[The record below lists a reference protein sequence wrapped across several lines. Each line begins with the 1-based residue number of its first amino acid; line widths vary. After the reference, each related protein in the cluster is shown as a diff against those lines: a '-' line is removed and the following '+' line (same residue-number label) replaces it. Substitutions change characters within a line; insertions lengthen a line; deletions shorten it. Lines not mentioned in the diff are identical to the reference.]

1 MARGCP
7 GGVQNPPG
15 PPPRCRLQNLRP
27 NCGVT
32 RAGRQCLPTQGDLPG
47 KALLAFPSSTLP
59 VGLLP
64 ALGLQAGPSPV
75 PGDHPEGSQANLG
88 DPGHRLNLGPGQRC
102 EARTPVWAGGAG
114 AASAAH
120 LSNPQESLFQGCSR
134 SSRQP
139 PDRPA
144 RGARS
149 YLPGAKGTW
158 AGQVPPPPALPISS
172 RRWGSSFW
180 ALAPGATSTMTS
192 HLRGGGLA

>member
-102 EARTPVWAGGAG
+102 EACTPVWAGGAG

-134 SSRQP
+134 SSQQP
-139 PDRPA
+139 PDWPA

-149 YLPGAKGTW
+149 YCQVRRAPGQDRCPLCPLSPYPPGAG
-158 AGQVPPPPALPISS
+158 
-172 RRWGSSFW
+172 
-180 ALAPGATSTMTS
+180 ALASGPW
-192 HLRGGGLA
+192 HLAPPRQ